1 MKKKLTLIKILFF
14 VVLLTTS
21 CDESVE
27 PVELVDHSIP
37 KDSELFELIKTILYS
52 GDEPVYNTVCIDFV
66 YPIKIFKYNS
76 SFLSVGS
83 TIISSDNQFINFLEN
98 LDPSLNIGISY
109 PIQTTLPDGS
119 IFSINNDQQL
129 LIALKSCSRE
139 DIINYCNGAFGN
151 PQGTCVWEIP
161 YISGGNNEFAGAV
174 FTADITG
181 TIYLHHHNTTYYGT
195 WIFLYVNDELHLNI
209 NLSGISNVAQSWNHN
224 YKIVSHTDE
233 LFVLQTSNL
242 SRRLEKY
249 CSNTTLYSIGET
261 GPRGGIIAYDKGE
274 FSNGWQ
280 YIEVAENDLN
290 IEEWGCVNAE
300 ILAAQYTQIGTG
312 HQNTI
317 GITNYH
323 DSLINYYLNPTI
335 CSDLNNGSLS
345 AKTALNH
352 TFNSENDW
360 FIPSFDEL
368 ETIYNNLSP
377 LNIGNFE
384 DAYYWSSSEYNISNA
399 KCINFENGNAN
410 TILKNNQTVKTRLIR
425 YF

>member
-76 SFLSVGS
+76 SFLSAGS
-83 TIISSDNQFINFLEN
+83 TIISSDNQFIDFLEN
-98 LDPSLNIGISY
+98 LDPNLNIGISY
-109 PIQTTLPDGS
+109 PIQTSLPDGT

-181 TIYLHHHNTTYYGT
+181 TIYLHHHNTTYFGT
-195 WIFLYVNDELHLNI
+195 WIFLYLNDELYLNI
-209 NLSGISNVAQSWNHN
+209 NLSGISDVAQSWNHN
-224 YKIVSHTDE
+224 YKIIYYE
-233 LFVLQTSNL
+233 I
-242 SRRLEKY
+242 KI
-249 CSNTTLYSIGET
+249 TLIF
-261 GPRGGIIAYDKGE
+261 IVCLLCCI
-274 FSNGWQ
+274 
-280 YIEVAENDLN
+280 
-290 IEEWGCVNAE
+290 C
-300 ILAAQYTQIGTG
+300 
-312 HQNTI
+312 
-317 GITNYH
+317 TN
-323 DSLINYYLNPTI
+323 
-335 CSDLNNGSLS
+335 
-345 AKTALNH
+345 
-352 TFNSENDW
+352 
-360 FIPSFDEL
+360 
-368 ETIYNNLSP
+368 
-377 LNIGNFE
+377 
-384 DAYYWSSSEYNISNA
+384 
-399 KCINFENGNAN
+399 
-410 TILKNNQTVKTRLIR
+410 
-425 YF
+425 